1 MRRLKKHRPAAK
13 YIIAYPLAEM
23 LQPHHRHST
32 GQKCRQEKGKAV
44 ACLPQPQSAHAQHQ
58 VCPQKDSRNQQG
70 PPLVLQ
76 IQKQGIDHLQHGIKK
91 RPQHQNPVD
100 IHILIADAP
109 HGQKIAPCRQEHQA
123 EHQLKLHD
131 ILELRP
137 QGIEKLLPG
146 ILNILKISL
155 LGNIGKIHR
164 ILLIKFQLHG
174 HHEHNHGRQD
184 GQKGIKGHHIIPGGI
199 QIGIRH
205 RHPPGA
211 APDNE
216 VCHINSQGIE
226 KRHPEQPVVHLKIRQ
241 ELKIHPLCRIAEI
254 PGNLH
259 HKAAHNQP
267 RANAHGHHGAC
278 HRLHKGKMQ
287 VAPCQEH
294 AGCTATPIAEEN
306 GLVVL
311 QGRQVHTLQ
320 PHCRHLHKEHI
331 GSQLQFKSQWLVPVK
346 SHRRHRPQKLRQQN
360 NAVAGSSHIL
370 ILPLIELVRQIPG
383 NHHGKAAGKK
393 LGKNKGINHRG
404 SIQLPIPLC
413 HPVLHKQQL
422 NQKHHGG
429 QKGKGTCRNN
439 SRIAIS
445 HSLPRQGTAVKKP
458 FQLKS
463 DTGHQPCTS
472 ILSHFSYFSQIS

>member
-1 MRRLKKHRPAAK
+1 M
-13 YIIAYPLAEM
+13 
-23 LQPHHRHST
+23 
-32 GQKCRQEKGKAV
+32 QE
-44 ACLPQPQSAHAQHQ
+44 
-58 VCPQKDSRNQQG
+58 
-70 PPLVLQ
+70 
-76 IQKQGIDHLQHGIKK
+76 
-91 RPQHQNPVD
+91 
-100 IHILIADAP
+100 
-109 HGQKIAPCRQEHQA
+109 
-123 EHQLKLHD
+123 
-131 ILELRP
+131 
-137 QGIEKLLPG
+137 LLPG
-146 ILNILKISL
+146 VLNILKIPL

-164 ILLIKFQLHG
+164 ILLIKLQLHG

-184 GQKGIKGHHIIPGGI
+184 GQKSIKSHHIIPGRI

-211 APDNE
+211 LPDDE
-216 VCHINSQGIE
+216 IRRINSQGIE

-331 GSQLQFKSQWLVPVK
+331 GSQLQLKSQGLVPVK
-346 SHRRHRPQKLRQQN
+346 SHRRHRPQKLGNKN
-360 NAVAGSSHIL
+360 NAVAGGSHIL
-370 ILPLIELVRQIPG
+370 ILPLIKLVRQIPG
-383 NHHGKAAGKK
+383 NHHGKAAGEQ
-393 LGKNKGINHRG
+393 LGKHKGINHRG
-404 SIQLPIPLC
+404 SIQLPCPLS
-413 HPVLHKQQL
+413 HAILHKQKL

-429 QKGKGTCRNN
+429 QQGKGPRRNN
-439 SRIAIS
+439 GGIAIC
-445 HSLPRQGTAVKKP
+445 HSLPRQGTPVKKP

-463 DTGHQPCTS
+463 DTCHQPFTS
-472 ILSHFSYFSQIS
+472 ILSYFPSIFRLLIIAINLPASHTCHKSPDRS